1 MASVIDMTGRVVIV
15 TGGGR
20 GVGRGIVRRFHEAGA
35 DVVICGRN
43 EPAEPV
49 SDAGKTAL
57 FITADVRD
65 PEQVKAVVETTVK
78 ARGRLDVLVNNAGG
92 TGPSDTKTAS
102 PRYHSAIIDLNLVAP
117 LNFSVAAYHA
127 MADQEEGGSILFI
140 SSVAADVPDPVSPA
154 YAAAKAGIAN
164 LCSALAM
171 DFAPKVRV
179 NAITGGLILTEK
191 SEEFYGRDGPLVVKH
206 IPLGRLGTPEDIG
219 DACLL
224 LSEPRYA
231 SWITGAN
238 LACHGGLMVPITE
251 VAPS

>member
-1 MASVIDMTGRVVIV
+1 MAGRVVIV
-15 TGGGR
+15 TGGSR

-43 EPAEPV
+43 EPSEPV
-49 SDAGKTAL
+49 ADAGKTAL
-57 FITADVRD
+57 FVQANVRD
-65 PEQVKAVVETTVK
+65 PDQIKAVVEATVK
-78 ARGRLDVLVNNAGG
+78 AHGRLDVLVNNAGG
-92 TGPSDTKTAS
+92 TSPSDTKTAS
-102 PRYHSAIIDLNLVAP
+102 PRYQSAVIDLNLVAP
-117 LNFSVAAYHA
+117 LNFSVAAYHV
-127 MADQEEGGSILFI
+127 MADQEEGGSILFM

-179 NAITGGLILTEK
+179 NTITGGLILTPD
-191 SEEFYGRDGPLVVKH
+191 SEAFYGPGGSLVVNR
-206 IPLGRLGTPEDIG
+206 IPLRRLGTPEDIG

>member
-15 TGGGR
+15 TGGAR
-20 GVGRGIVRRFHEAGA
+20 GVGRGIVRRFHEAGG
-35 DVVICGRN
+35 DVVICGRK

-49 SDAGKTAL
+49 ADAGKTAL
-57 FITADVRD
+57 FVQADVRD
-65 PEQVKAVVETTVK
+65 PEQIRVVVEQTVK
-78 ARGRLDVLVNNAGG
+78 AHGRLDVLVNNAGG
-92 TGPSDTKTAS
+92 TAPSDTKTVS
-102 PRYHSAIIDLNLVAP
+102 PRFHSSIIDLNLVAP
-117 LNFSVAAYHA
+117 LNFSVAAFRV
-127 MADQEEGGSILFI
+127 MADQDDGGSILFI

-179 NAITGGLILTEK
+179 NAVTAGLILTEN
-191 SEEFYGRDGPLVVKH
+191 SEAFYGPGGAHVVNH
-206 IPLGRLGTPEDIG
+206 IPLGRLGTPEDVG

-231 SWITGAN
+231 GWITGAN

>member
-1 MASVIDMTGRVVIV
+1 VASVIDMTGRVVIV
-15 TGGGR
+15 TGGAR

-35 DVVICGRN
+35 EVVICGRN

-49 SDAGKTAL
+49 SDAGRTAR
-57 FITADVRD
+57 FIAADVRD
-65 PEQVKAVVETTVK
+65 PEQIRSVVDETLKAHD
-78 ARGRLDVLVNNAGG
+78 RLDVLINNAGG
-92 TGPSDTKTAS
+92 TAPSDTKTAS
-102 PRYHSAIIDLNLVAP
+102 PRFHSAIVDLNLVAP

-127 MADQEEGGSILFI
+127 MEKQEGGGSILFI
-140 SSVAADVPDPVSPA
+140 SSVAADVPDPISPA

-164 LCSALAM
+164 LCSSLAM

-179 NAITGGLILTEK
+179 NAITVGLILTEN
-191 SEEFYGRDGPLVVKH
+191 SEAFYGPGGSRVVND

-231 SWITGAN
+231 GWITGAN
-238 LACHGGLMVPITE
+238 LACHGGLMVPITDVE
-251 VAPS
+251 PA

>member
-15 TGGGR
+15 TGGAR

-35 DVVICGRN
+35 QVVICGRN

-49 SDAGKTAL
+49 SDAGKTAH

-65 PEQVKAVVETTVK
+65 PEQIRKVVDETVK
-78 ARGRLDVLVNNAGG
+78 VHDRLDVLINNAGG
-92 TGPSDTKTAS
+92 TAPSDTKTTS
-102 PRYHSAIIDLNLVAP
+102 PRFHSAIIDLNLVAP

-127 MADQEEGGSILFI
+127 MEKQEGVGSIVFI
-140 SSVAADVPDPVSPA
+140 SSVAANVPDPISTA

-164 LCSALAM
+164 LCSSLAM

-179 NAITGGLILTEK
+179 NAITAGLILTEN
-191 SEEFYGRDGPLVVKH
+191 SEAFYGPGGSRVVDH

-231 SWITGAN
+231 GWITGAN
-238 LACHGGLMVPITE
+238 LACHGGLMVPITDVE
-251 VAPS
+251 PA